1 MGMTESM
8 WSFLRRN
15 ALLILSLLAIP
26 SACSFMWPLAP
37 IWLSLSWS
45 TLLPAVLVA
54 WIGHREASL
63 AKAHHNVIL
72 DAISERLA
80 KGRLTERERELVL
93 TFYEELRHKLHDGA
107 IRRGSFHPGECLQLV
122 LMKARRDGA
131 GELLQILS
139 RLHAAPE
146 AVPQLTSDEEGFL
159 AKLAASDSRHA
170 KVIVQWLFVS
180 DGALAIERLQEGGDC
195 AIAADKISEYILDLA
210 RTLPAQSEKYSRAVG
225 FLSVRKEHLKGKT
238 DFLRELQERLFECD
252 GRDFE
257 DTVAVIGGINSE
269 EGLRTLSE
277 CYGDLR
283 GEKKKCVSQMISG
296 LRTALASC

>member
-1 MGMTESM
+1 MTEST
-8 WSFLRRN
+8 WGFLKRN
-15 ALLILSLLAIP
+15 FVLIACVLAIP
-26 SACSFMWPLAP
+26 STLSYFWPQAP
-37 IWLSLSWS
+37 TWLSLSWS
-45 TLLPAVLVA
+45 TLLPGGLVA
-54 WIGHREASL
+54 WIGHREASR
-63 AKAHHNVIL
+63 AKARHNVIL

-93 TFYEELRHKLHDGA
+93 TFYDELRHKLHDGA
-107 IRRGSFHPGECLQLV
+107 MRRGSFHPGECLQLV
-122 LMKARRDGA
+122 MMKSRRDGA
-131 GELLQILS
+131 SELPQILS
-139 RLHAAPE
+139 RLHAAP
-146 AVPQLTSDEEGFL
+146 ADVPQLTSDEEGFL
-159 AKLAASDSRHA
+159 AKLAASHPRHA

-225 FLSVRKEHLKGKT
+225 FLSVRKEYLKGKT

-269 EGLRTLSE
+269 EGHRTLSE

-296 LRTALASC
+296 LKTAIASC

>member
-1 MGMTESM
+1 M

-15 ALLILSLLAIP
+15 WILIFLLLVIP
-26 SACSFMWPLAP
+26 PVFDYLWPKVGYRVSFLWT
-37 IWLSLSWS
+37 
-45 TLLPAVLVA
+45 TLVPAVLVA

-131 GELLQILS
+131 GELPQILS

-159 AKLAASDSRHA
+159 AKLAASHPRHA